1 MNRYVL
7 QGTINQKVWNMISI
21 KRLLENINEDR
32 GKKGKDLPVPP
43 LRQMGSLLLDGMA
56 THVVRG
62 HENDLKVFRRTLTA
76 LERQINEPQSA
87 IGLLGISSD
96 AVEALETYSQRTN
109 AYISEGNEQMSSM
122 IAVLTETVVEMS
134 DQTDASVSRLQAIEK
149 QVELASGLDDWRALR
164 ANLENCLLALR
175 EAAAQQ
181 RVHSANIAQRLQQQ
195 IGKAQQRTAID
206 PPRQGLSNTDIDLM
220 PELSEDAKSI
230 STSYVAA
237 FKLQRAEHIAS
248 RFGEDVK
255 NQMLS
260 LIGTQLKTTLGPN
273 DRLLRWKG
281 TSFVLFLKTTE
292 APAELRRQL
301 SNAMAAIRQ
310 QYIDVG
316 SKSALLSVAADWIM
330 FPESQCPSIE
340 AVFAEVDVFLDK
352 NGPRI
357 PFGTEAMG

>member
-1 MNRYVL
+1 
-7 QGTINQKVWNMISI
+7 MISI
-21 KRLLENINEDR
+21 KRLLETINDDR
-32 GKKGKDLPVPP
+32 GKKGKDLPEPP
-43 LRQMGSLLLDGMA
+43 LRQMGSLLLGGMA
-56 THVVRG
+56 KHVVRW
-62 HENDLKVFRRTLTA
+62 HENDLKAFRRTLTA
-76 LERQINEPQSA
+76 LERQINAPQSA
-87 IGLLGISSD
+87 SGLLGISSD

-122 IAVLTETVVEMS
+122 IAVLTETVVEIS

-149 QVELASGLDDWRALR
+149 QVELASGLEDWRTLR

-181 RVHSANIAQRLQQQ
+181 RLHSANIAQRLRDQ
-195 IGKAQQRTAID
+195 IEKGRQRTAID
-206 PPRQGLSNTDIDLM
+206 PPRQGFSNTDIDLM
-220 PELSEDAKSI
+220 AEPSEDAKFVSI
-230 STSYVAA
+230 SYVAV
-237 FKLQRAEHIAS
+237 FKLQRAEHITS

-255 NQMLS
+255 NQMLT

-281 TSFVLFLKTTE
+281 TSFVLFLRTTDSR
-292 APAELRRQL
+292 AELRRQL
-301 SNAMAAIRQ
+301 SKAMSAIRQ

-330 FPESQCPSIE
+330 FPESQCSSIE
-340 AVFAEVDVFLDK
+340 AVFGEVDAFLAK

-357 PFGTEAMG
+357 PFGTEAIG

>member
-1 MNRYVL
+1 
-7 QGTINQKVWNMISI
+7 MISI
-21 KRLLENINEDR
+21 KRLLEGKNADR
-32 GKKGKDLPVPP
+32 GQKNLPEPP
-43 LRQMGSLLLDGMA
+43 VRQMGSLLLDGMA

-62 HENDLKVFRRTLTA
+62 HETDLKVFRRTLTA

-87 IGLLGISSD
+87 LGLLALSSD
-96 AVEALETYSQRTN
+96 AVEALETYSRRTN
-109 AYISEGNEQMSSM
+109 AYVSEGNEQMSSM

-134 DQTDASVSRLQAIEK
+134 DQTDASVARLQAIEK
-149 QVELASGLDDWRALR
+149 QVELASGLDDWRTLR

-181 RVHSANIAQRLQQQ
+181 RSHAANIAQRLQQQ
-195 IGKAQQRTAID
+195 IGKAQQRTAIELR
-206 PPRQGLSNTDIDLM
+206 RQSFSDADLDLM
-220 PELSEDAKSI
+220 PEPSEDAKSVW
-230 STSYVAA
+230 TSYVAV

-281 TSFVLFLKTTE
+281 TSFVLFLKTTDP
-292 APAELRRQL
+292 PAKLRRQL

-330 FPESQCPSIE
+330 FPESQCPSLE
-340 AVFAEVDVFLDK
+340 AVFAEVDAFLAK
-352 NGPRI
+352 GGPGI
-357 PFGTEAMG
+357 PSGAEAEG